1 MGGIKISRKQTE
13 NRTLATL
20 ADRLV
25 DESRCRDIVARGMVL
40 STFILDVGVS
50 VCGCQCHLSFIGP
63 AELPDF

>member
-25 DESRCRDIVARGMVL
+25 DESSLFSMSRFSL
-40 STFILDVGVS
+40 LKVS
-50 VCGCQCHLSFIGP
+50 SSKISECTGPSESFW
-63 AELPDF
+63 A

>member
-25 DESRCRDIVARGMVL
+25 DESSLFSMSRFGL
-40 STFILDVGVS
+40 LTVS
-50 VCGCQCHLSFIGP
+50 SSEISECTRPSERFW
-63 AELPDF
+63 A